1 MGSRPAA
8 NPRYLKSGQL
18 ASFFWVV
25 CFLLLTVAFWG
36 YEVNFVHY
44 LEEIQPLT
52 FQRLLRDLDLQVG
65 EVSNVRQ

>member
-25 CFLLLTVAFWG
+25 KT
-36 YEVNFVHY
+36 NFVPTASVICGVKT
-44 LEEIQPLT
+44 ETQ
-52 FQRLLRDLDLQVG
+52 DLNTWKPMKNLSRHTD
-65 EVSNVRQ
+65 SNK

>member
-25 CFLLLTVAFWG
+25 CFLLLIEVFEGRVFVGFKSSVMIVAFLVDDILYVWYA
-36 YEVNFVHY
+36 YE
-44 LEEIQPLT
+44 
-52 FQRLLRDLDLQVG
+52 
-65 EVSNVRQ
+65 